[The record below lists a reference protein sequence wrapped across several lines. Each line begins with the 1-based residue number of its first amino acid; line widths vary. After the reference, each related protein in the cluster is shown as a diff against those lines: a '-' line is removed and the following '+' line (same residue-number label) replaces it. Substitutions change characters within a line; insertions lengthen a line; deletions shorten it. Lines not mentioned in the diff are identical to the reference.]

1 MPREFAPEPVLSEVV
16 RQRLAALLDEVP
28 ARRAIRPPADFEA
41 PALASAPEMPSTSVG
56 SARASVT
63 PARASVASA
72 RASVAP
78 APPSVPAE
86 AGISPPGHSEP
97 PAPGADR
104 GQLAAGWGRAAW
116 EFTRGHLVAV
126 GIVLLTGCLWAGYS
140 VLQARSTP
148 VERPAGTAPTV
159 VASPTP
165 TPPPSILVHVLGAVA
180 HPGVV
185 ELDEGARV
193 QDAILAAGGLTE
205 DADPGEL
212 NLAAVV
218 SDGAQLVIGTRKQPR
233 GEIRGEGGGGGS
245 GGGGSADG
253 SRKLSLN
260 KATQAEFEALPG
272 VGPVTAGRIVA
283 WREEH
288 GKFTRIEE
296 LQEVDGIGPKTYAQ
310 LAPLVRL

>member
-28 ARRAIRPPADFEA
+28 ARRALDPPPDSAVPAPERGGPA
-41 PALASAPEMPSTSVG
+41 PA
-56 SARASVT
+56 T
-63 PARASVASA
+63 PARTSVIRSPS
-72 RASVAP
+72 SVAP
-78 APPSVPAE
+78 ARSSVIHAPSSVIPAK
-86 AGISPPGHSEP
+86 AGISPPDPADSPEARPDHRGALSE
-97 PAPGADR
+97 
-104 GQLAAGWGRAAW
+104 WGRAAW
-116 EFTRGHLVAV
+116 EFTRGHLAAV

-148 VERPAGTAPTV
+148 VERPPSTAPTV

-165 TPPPSILVHVLGAVA
+165 TPLPRILVHVLGAVA
-180 HPGVV
+180 RPGVV
-185 ELDEGARV
+185 ELDEGARA
-193 QDAILAAGGLTE
+193 QDAILAAGGLSE

-218 SDGAQLVIGTRKQPR
+218 ADGAQLVIGTRKQPR
-233 GEIRGEGGGGGS
+233 GEIRGEGGGGS
-245 GGGGSADG
+245 GGTGEGSQ
-253 SRKLSLN
+253 KLSLN

-272 VGPVTAGRIVA
+272 VGPVTAARIVA

-288 GKFTRIEE
+288 GKFTRVEE

>member
-1 MPREFAPEPVLSEVV
+1 MPRDFAPEPVLSEVV

-28 ARRAIRPPADFEA
+28 ARRAISPPDE
-41 PALASAPEMPSTSVG
+41 PGPSPVALDPSAATPSPASAP
-56 SARASVT
+56 SASDGRQLL
-63 PARASVASA
+63 
-72 RASVAP
+72 
-78 APPSVPAE
+78 AE
-86 AGISPPGHSEP
+86 
-97 PAPGADR
+97 
-104 GQLAAGWGRAAW
+104 WGRTAW

-148 VERPAGTAPTV
+148 VERPPSTAPTV

-165 TPPPSILVHVLGAVA
+165 TPPARILVHVLGAVVR
-180 HPGVV
+180 PGVV
-185 ELDEGARV
+185 ELVEGARV
-193 QDAILAAGGLTE
+193 RDAIAAAGGLTE
-205 DADPGEL
+205 EADPGEL

-218 SDGAQLVIGTRKQPR
+218 SDGAQIVIGDRKKPR
-233 GEIRGEGGGGGS
+233 GEIRGEGGDGGAGGGGS
-245 GGGGSADG
+245 GNGG
-253 SRKLSLN
+253 RKLSLN
-260 KATQAEFEALPG
+260 GATQAEFEALPG

-296 LQEVDGIGPKTYAQ
+296 LQEIDGIGPKTYAQ